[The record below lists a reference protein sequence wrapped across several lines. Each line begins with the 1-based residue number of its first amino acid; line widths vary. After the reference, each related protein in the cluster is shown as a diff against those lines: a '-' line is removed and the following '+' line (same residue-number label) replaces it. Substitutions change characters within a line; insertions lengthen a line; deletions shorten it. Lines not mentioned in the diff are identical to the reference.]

1 MLDRP
6 ITHQVAPKALPIEI
20 PEPAIQDFCQRH
32 HIQVLALFGSVL
44 REDFRDD
51 SDVDILVQFL
61 PGKTPGFQ
69 IVMMQDE
76 LTQLFGKVVDLR
88 TPAELSRYFR
98 DRVLSEAYI
107 LYKQA

>member
-6 ITHQVAPKALPIEI
+6 ITHQVAPKPLPITI
-20 PEPAIQDFCQRH
+20 PELAIQDFCQRH
-32 HIQVLALFGSVL
+32 HVQVLALFGSVL

-69 IVMMQDE
+69 IVTMQDE

>member
-6 ITHQVAPKALPIEI
+6 ITHQTAPKPLPIAI
-20 PEPAIQDFCQRH
+20 PELAIQEFCQRH
-32 HIQVLALFGSVL
+32 HIQALALFGSVL
-44 REDFRDD
+44 RDDFRDD
-51 SDVDILVQFL
+51 SDVDVLVQFL

-69 IVMMQDE
+69 IVTMQDE
-76 LTQLFGKVVDLR
+76 LTQLFGKPVDLR